1 MTDTHETPAPAPPP
15 ALDEQ
20 LAALGARE
28 IAVGLPTYNNA
39 ATVGAVVAAVEA
51 GLRAHF
57 PEASAVLIDA
67 DAGSLDR
74 TPEALAAAGVPVV
87 LARHEAPSS
96 ERAAVPFHG
105 VPGRDAALRLTFDV
119 ARRVGARVL
128 VVLEADVPSID
139 AGWIERLVR
148 PVWEEKADL
157 VVPAYAR
164 HRYEGT
170 ITNLLLAPL
179 VRALFG
185 RRLRQPL
192 GGASALS
199 LRLLE
204 HALARPDRPTSG
216 RDLLELW
223 LVGAAIA
230 DGFALREAWLGPR
243 RIESRT
249 RTTDLPTMLA
259 QALGAVFTLMERYE
273 ALWLDV
279 VGSEPVPAL
288 GEAAPPAPAP
298 TAVDVERLVGAFR
311 RGVRDL
317 VQIWELVLTPDTLG
331 DVLSLEVRDAAAYR
345 FPDPLWARV
354 VYEFALGHHFGV
366 VHRDHLLRSL
376 VPLYLGRTAALV
388 NATQAASAP
397 ATEAAL
403 ERVGAAFER
412 AKPYLVDRWR

>member
-1 MTDTHETPAPAPPP
+1 MTDVDATPAPPPPP
-15 ALDEQ
+15 ALDAQ

-28 IAVGLPTYNNA
+28 IAVGLPTYNDA
-39 ATVGAVVAAVEA
+39 ASVAAVVAKVQA

-57 PEASAVLIDA
+57 PEATLVVINA
-67 DAGSLDR
+67 DAGSLDG
-74 TPEALAAAGVPVV
+74 TPEVLAVSGVPVV
-87 LARHEAPSS
+87 LARHEAPSG

-119 ARRVGARVL
+119 ARRAGARVL
-128 VVLEADVPSID
+128 VVLEADVTSID

-148 PVWEEKADL
+148 PVWEGKADL

-192 GGASALS
+192 GGAFALS

-204 HALARPDRPTSG
+204 HAQARPDRPTSG

-223 LVGAAIA
+223 LVGTAIA
-230 DGFALREAWLGPR
+230 DGFALREAWLGR
-243 RIESRT
+243 RHVESRT
-249 RTTDLPTMLA
+249 RTTDLPTMVA
-259 QALGAVFTLMERYE
+259 QSLGALFTLMERYE
-273 ALWLDV
+273 PLWIDV
-279 VGSEPVPAL
+279 LGSEPVPAL
-288 GEAAPPAPAP
+288 GEPAPLATAP
-298 TAVDVERLVGAFR
+298 TAVDVERLVGAFG

-317 VQIWELVLTPDTLG
+317 VQIWELILTPETLG

-388 NATQAASAP
+388 NATQAASAA

-412 AKPYLVDRWR
+412 AKPYLVERWR

>member
-1 MTDTHETPAPAPPP
+1 MTDTDQVPAPVPPP
-15 ALDEQ
+15 DLDEQ

-39 ATVGAVVAAVEA
+39 ATVATVVAAVQA

-57 PEASAVLIDA
+57 PEAPALVINA
-67 DAGSLDR
+67 DAGSLDG
-74 TPEALAAAGVPVV
+74 TQELLAESGVPVV
-87 LARHEAPSS
+87 RVRHEAPSG
-96 ERAAVPFHG
+96 ERAGVPFHG
-105 VPGRDAALRLTFDV
+105 VPGRDAALRLTLDV

-128 VVLEADVPSID
+128 VVLEADVTSIGE
-139 AGWIERLVR
+139 AWIERLVR
-148 PVWEEKADL
+148 PAWDEKADL

-192 GGASALS
+192 GGAYALS
-199 LRLLE
+199 ARLLE
-204 HALARPDRPTSG
+204 HAFEQPGRPTGG

-223 LVGAAIA
+223 LVGTAIA
-230 DGFALREAWLGPR
+230 DGFALREVWLGPR
-243 RIESRT
+243 RVESRT
-249 RTTDLPTMLA
+249 RTTDLPTMVA
-259 QALGAVFTLMERYE
+259 QALGALFTLMERYE
-273 ALWLDV
+273 PLWLDV
-279 VGSEPVPAL
+279 VGSEPVVAL
-288 GEAAPPAPAP
+288 GEAAPLATAP
-298 TAVDVERLVGAFR
+298 TAVDVERLVAAFR

-317 VQIWELVLTPDTLG
+317 VQFWELILTPETLG
-331 DVLSLEVRDAAAYR
+331 DVLSLDVRDTAAYR

-388 NATQAASAP
+388 NATQAASAQ
-397 ATEAAL
+397 ATAAAL

-412 AKPYLVDRWR
+412 AKPYLVERWR